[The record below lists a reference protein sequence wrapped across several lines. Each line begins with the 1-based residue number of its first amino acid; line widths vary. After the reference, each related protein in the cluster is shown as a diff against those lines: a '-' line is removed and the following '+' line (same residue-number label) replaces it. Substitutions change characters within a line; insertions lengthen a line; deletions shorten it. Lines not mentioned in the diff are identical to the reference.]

1 MFDSKTNQEVAGSFV
16 EHENGKINVSL
27 FSSWNT
33 NISNSLL
40 LPWDSI
46 VSFNTLP
53 NSNKFMMLLIV
64 FVTFVCI
71 CTSKTE
77 LTCQIKSPGHIFLL
91 VLCIISIFF
100 CHFIL
105 TYCSKITRW
114 KIKSEKN
121 ITAFMISIYCGVFRC
136 MTSQQIGSSR
146 GSITWVSYMN
156 STVQST

>member
-1 MFDSKTNQEVAGSFV
+1 MSKATEALPPYPPIFIHFEELWCLIVKLIKRLQATLLSMRMV
-16 EHENGKINVSL
+16 KINLSL

-77 LTCQIKSPGHIFLL
+77 LTCQIKSPGHI
-91 VLCIISIFF
+91 LCIISIFF

-114 KIKSEKN
+114 KNKVRKEHHCFHDKYLLWC
-121 ITAFMISIYCGVFRC
+121 F
-136 MTSQQIGSSR
+136 
-146 GSITWVSYMN
+146 
-156 STVQST
+156 